1 MQAQVEMHPDQN
13 PLAIENKEFL
23 PFMFELGEERQDVD
37 DRKLGCE
44 TDWLTN
50 DVNADTD

>member
-1 MQAQVEMHPDQN
+1 MDTQFEMHFEQN
-13 PLAIENKEFL
+13 PLASEDKELL
-23 PFMFELGEERQDVD
+23 PFMFELAEERENAD